1 MNDWSLARPLP
12 MPFDFE
18 SLTLTEIIRLQNQ
31 LSAFLARKFEK
42 PHALVFS
49 DVAGSTAYCARFG
62 NEAGRRLQQRHV
74 DFIVKNL
81 EGSGGRIVDTA
92 GDGIFLCF
100 PFVEAAVDAMERFQ
114 NLRLQDNF
122 HVPQDH
128 QLTTRTGIH
137 WGAVLT
143 DGVIVTGD
151 PVNVCAK
158 LAATAQPEEIRITKP
173 AFLEL
178 GVQRR
183 LRCRPLDPVK
193 LSGSPEPME
202 VFTFAWADP
211 LRFPSSV
218 VIVETGEYIPLPSR
232 TLITFGR
239 LREMN
244 GTRAN
249 DVILSVQDSTQTQ
262 QISRWHFEVRRS
274 PEGLI
279 LRSVTSQR
287 TQVNGKTIYKGEET
301 PVSAGTTVRV
311 SDVLTLRFI
320 SGPPAGTS
328 EDSSVTTVS

>member
-1 MNDWSLARPLP
+1 MSL
-12 MPFDFE
+12 DFE
-18 SLTLTEIIRLQNQ
+18 SLSLTDIIRLQNQ
-31 LSAFLARKFEK
+31 LSSVLARRFERSL
-42 PHALVFS
+42 ALAFS
-49 DVAGSTAYCARFG
+49 DVTGSTAYFARFG

-74 DFIVKNL
+74 DFILKSL

-92 GDGIFLCF
+92 GDGVFLCF
-100 PFVEAAVDAMERFQ
+100 PHVEAAIDALERFQ
-114 NLRLQDNF
+114 NLRLEENF
-122 HVPQDH
+122 HIPSDH

-151 PVNVCAK
+151 PVNLCAK
-158 LAATAQPEEIRITKP
+158 LAATAQPEEIRILKP

-193 LSGSPEPME
+193 LTGSPEPME
-202 VFTFAWADP
+202 VYTFAWADP

-218 VIVETGEYIPLPSR
+218 VIVETGEYILLPSQ

-244 GTRAN
+244 GTKAN
-249 DVILSVQDSTQTQ
+249 DVVLSLKDSSQTQ
-262 QISRWHFEVRRS
+262 QISRWHFEIRRS

-287 TQVNGKTIYKGEET
+287 TQVNGKSIGKGEET
-301 PVSAGTTVRV
+301 AVSAGTTVRI
-311 SDVLTLRFI
+311 SDVLTLRFL
-320 SGPPAGTS
+320 SSTS
-328 EDSSVTTVS
+328 PTAAEESSATTVS